1 MYYCLSLFCLSY
13 FVKKK
18 KFIIYILLLFVQFIM
33 LLFILYTIYLYA
45 HTHIY
50 IYKIIYVIILDCI
63 RFDLLNVMLLFQL
76 HLFVKYIV
84 YYSSYILL
92 KKLY

>member
-18 KFIIYILLLFVQFIM
+18 LIIIYILLLFVQFIM

-63 RFDLLNVMLLFQL
+63 RFDLLNVMCYCFN
-76 HLFVKYIV
+76 YI
-84 YYSSYILL
+84 YL
-92 KKLY
+92 